1 MGADGEA
8 ARQLFLPLSGG
19 GVREP
24 PPDLASAHAAAN
36 ALALDQPE
44 VSAIRTLTRSQ
55 ACVLA
60 AVAVLVA
67 VSALLAPRG
76 FFALAGVATFL
87 TFAVALGF
95 RCAVYLRGAGVDQ
108 DQRCPEE
115 ERLTGE
121 GISWPVYTLLI
132 ALKDEAESAA
142 QLSAAICS
150 LDYPRGRLD
159 IKLLIETGDEATREA
174 LRAQRW
180 PEGTQLLIVPP
191 GMPRTKPRALNYGLR
206 WARGEFVVVYDAEDR
221 PQADQLKVA
230 VRAFRAGGSDLA
242 CVQAPLVGEGGRGWI
257 AGQWA
262 LEYAVQFGRLLPGLA
277 SLGLPIAL
285 GGTSNHFR
293 RAHLEAAGGWDA
305 WNVTEDADLGLRL
318 ARKRLRVGVIAPPT
332 LEAPPEKLGV
342 WLAQRSRWLKGF
354 LQTWLVV
361 MRRPGKALKEM
372 GLGNFL
378 ALQLTLGV
386 AILSAMVH
394 GPWALWLAAMTLL
407 PGSAVAP
414 VFLWFAG
421 LSYAASL
428 LMALAAPGKKDM
440 RRFLLAL
447 SLPAYWPLQSVA
459 MARAL
464 YSLAR
469 RPHFWA
475 KTPHGDAPLRAP
487 SKASTPVRRVFSSE
501 A

>member
-1 MGADGEA
+1 MGADGETV
-8 ARQLFLPLSGG
+8 RQLFLPLSGG

-24 PPDLASAHAAAN
+24 PPDLAGAHAAAN
-36 ALALDQPE
+36 GLALDQPE
-44 VSAIRTLTRSQ
+44 VSAIRTLTKPQ
-55 ACVLA
+55 AYTIAATTVL
-60 AVAVLVA
+60 LVA
-67 VSALLAPRG
+67 FAVMAPRN

-95 RCAVYLRGAGVDQ
+95 RCAVYLRGASVAHDN
-108 DQRCPEE
+108 RCPDEE
-115 ERLTGE
+115 PVSGE

-132 ALKDEAESAA
+132 ALKDEADSAA

-150 LDYPRGRLD
+150 LEYPRDRLD
-159 IKLLIETGDEATREA
+159 IKLLIETGDEATRDA
-174 LRAQRW
+174 LRLQRW
-180 PEGTQLLIVPP
+180 PAGTQLLIVPP

-221 PQADQLKVA
+221 PQADQLKMA

-242 CVQAPLVGEGGRGWI
+242 CVQAPLVGEGDRGWI

-318 ARKRLRVGVIAPPT
+318 ARRGLRVGVIAPPT
-332 LEAPPEKLGV
+332 LEAPPEKLAV

-361 MRRPGKALKEM
+361 MRRPGKAVREM

-386 AILSAMVH
+386 AILSALVH
-394 GPWALWLAAMTLL
+394 GPWALWLAGMLLL
-407 PGSAVAP
+407 PGSVVAL
-414 VFLWFAG
+414 VFLWFVG
-421 LSYAASL
+421 FSYAAGI
-428 LMALAAPGKKDM
+428 LMALAAPGKKNM
-440 RRFLLAL
+440 RRVLLAL
-447 SLPAYWPLQSVA
+447 SMPVYWPLQSVA

-475 KTPHGDAPLRAP
+475 KTPHGEAPRMKPSRAL
-487 SKASTPVRRVFSSE
+487 APVRRVYSSE

>member
-1 MGADGEA
+1 MGADGES

-24 PPDLASAHAAAN
+24 PPDIAGAHAAAN
-36 ALALDQPE
+36 ALALNHPE

-55 ACVLA
+55 AYILA
-60 AVAVLVA
+60 V
-67 VSALLAPRG
+67 VSLILIVCALLAPKG

-95 RCAVYLRGAGVDQ
+95 RCAIYLRGVRVAAEMGRPAAAQ
-108 DQRCPEE
+108 DKEE
-115 ERLTGE
+115 GLA
-121 GISWPVYTLLI
+121 WPVYTLLI

-142 QLSAAICS
+142 QLAAAICN

-159 IKLLIETGDEATREA
+159 VKLLIETGDHSTREA
-174 LRAQRW
+174 LQLQPW
-180 PEGTQLLIVPP
+180 PAGTQLLIVPP

-206 WARGEFVVVYDAEDR
+206 SARGEFVVVYDAEDR
-221 PQADQLKVA
+221 PRADQLKAA
-230 VRAFRAGGSDLA
+230 VRAFRAGGNDLA
-242 CVQAPLVGEGGRGWI
+242 CLQAPLVGEGYRGWL

-318 ARKRLRVGVIAPPT
+318 ARRGLQVGVIAPPT
-332 LEAPPEKLGV
+332 LEAPPERLGV
-342 WLAQRSRWLKGF
+342 WLAQRSRWLKGY
-354 LQTWLVV
+354 LQTWFVV
-361 MRRPGKALKEM
+361 MRHPGKAAREM

-386 AILSAMVH
+386 AILSALVH
-394 GPWALWLAAMTLL
+394 GPWAVWLL
-407 PGSAVAP
+407 AVALIPGANIEP
-414 VFLWFAG
+414 VFIWFVAFSYTAG
-421 LSYAASL
+421 V
-428 LMALAAPGKKDM
+428 LMALAAPGKKGLA
-440 RRFLLAL
+440 RILLAL
-447 SLPAYWPLQSVA
+447 TLPAYWPLQSIA

-469 RPHFWA
+469 RPHYWA
-475 KTPHGDAPLRAP
+475 KTPHGAEALSGPAKPSPL
-487 SKASTPVRRVFSSE
+487 
-501 A
+501 